1 MKPEI
6 RMPRSRFARRNDDG
20 FAMAIVV
27 SIVLV
32 MFIMLAAMILPLA
45 SDVTS
50 SQRIREVVSERQL
63 AESVLNELFSQAAKS
78 SDLAQSFRMI
88 GRVNPGVTSTVDTAG
103 LTEGWAEFEPSSG
116 TYKTCSSVQSLCYYY
131 SPQITAGSPFV
142 NVEVTTRSGCRA
154 DNTSCIYRRFQQSWR
169 RRTFVDYAVFTDMET
184 LQPELY
190 GAAPGLRVVRP
201 GGGAATFMT
210 TIDALAKCAERPV
223 GALPTIRNGLPDTR
237 RRQATEDFTS
247 PEYAADHFLFPHRP
261 GNNPATPP
269 DEFGVPAG
277 QQPPDRRSEDCFDIA
292 YTGTSSGD
300 TINGPIHTNDYFF
313 WICGSPKFTSTVEA
327 GGDPALSAS
336 PPAAAIFH
344 ESTGAGCT
352 AGSTPTGDGGGAVTA
367 ARGTFLK
374 LPDRLGTYS
383 ALATVKL
390 QPTSGTTVKIV
401 LNGTTMSVDQG
412 GGPTPYPVPKRG
424 VVYVTG
430 AVTDTLEIEGIAAD
444 ATFVTEGNLV
454 ITGDITQPANSA
466 GVTLGF
472 VAAGSTTIKQTPSLI
487 PGVKGPDRIIYGSF
501 LSLTGGMSVD
511 GWNDPA
517 AATLTDH
524 PTLHLHGA
532 VIAKYRPVF
541 GTYDKLGELK
551 TGMHKDIQ
559 YPRNVADTEFL
570 PPTPPYFVQPV
581 NAVWVRLDLSETPI
595 QAGSPGLT
603 LKPASG
609 PVTAQSGCQKDW
621 PATTDVAT
629 GAPTAYIPHC
639 LVN

>member
-1 MKPEI
+1 MLMMKPEI
-6 RMPRSRFARRNDDG
+6 GMPHSRFAGRTDDG

-27 SIVLV
+27 AIVLV

-50 SQRIREVVSERQL
+50 SQRVRNVVSERQL

-103 LTEGWAEFEPSSG
+103 LTEGWAEFDPSSG
-116 TYKTCSSVQSLCYYY
+116 TYKTCSSVQVLCYYY

-154 DNTSCIYRRFQQSWR
+154 DNTACVYRRFQQSWR

-190 GAAPGLRVVRP
+190 GAAPGLRVGP
-201 GGGAATFMT
+201 ATFMT
-210 TIDALAKCAERPV
+210 TTDALAKCAERPV
-223 GALPTIRNGLPDTR
+223 GALPTDRNGLPDTR
-237 RRQATEDFTS
+237 RRQATADFTS
-247 PEYAADHFLFPHRP
+247 PEYAADHFLFPHRAGGVP
-261 GNNPATPP
+261 GGLP
-269 DEFGVPAG
+269 DEFGVPVG

-292 YTGTSSGD
+292 YTGSATGD

-313 WICGSPKFTSTVEA
+313 WICGSPNFTSTVEA

-336 PPAAAIFH
+336 TPAAAIFH

-352 AGSTPTGDGGGAVTA
+352 AGSAPTGAFSA

-374 LPDRLGTYS
+374 LPDRLGTYN

-412 GGPTPYPVPKRG
+412 GGPTSMTVPKRG

-430 AVTDTLEIEGIAAD
+430 AATDTLEIEGIAAD
-444 ATFVTEGNLV
+444 VTFVTEGNLV
-454 ITGDITQPANSA
+454 ITGNITQPPNSA

-517 AATLTDH
+517 AAALADH

-541 GTYDKLGELK
+541 GTYDKTGDLK

-570 PPTPPYFVQPV
+570 PPTPPYFLQPV

-595 QAGSPGLT
+595 QAAYPGLT

-609 PVTAQSGCQKDW
+609 PVTPQPGCQKDW
-621 PATTDVAT
+621 PATTDVSV
-629 GAPTAYIPHC
+629 GAPTAYIPRC